1 MTRQEQAT
9 AKRRILIVGGGTAGW
24 LTAAYLAKHLALS
37 ERSHLEVTVL
47 ESPDIGV
54 IGVGEGTFPTIRTT
68 LQFLGIDERRFIRET
83 SATFKQGIR
92 FVDWAQAPAGG
103 AHHEFLH
110 PFEAPFYTEGTS
122 LVPYWLLQDEAT
134 RPPFAQAVTIQE
146 RVAEAMRAPKR
157 PHEAAYAGPL
167 NYAYHFDA
175 IKLAK
180 VLAER
185 AQELGVQHVEATLS
199 GVVRD
204 AAGAIDHIDTLQ
216 HGSFRAD
223 LYVDCT
229 GFRAEMIGQ
238 APGAA
243 FKSVRRHL
251 FTDRALTCKLPCDD
265 PDAPMESCTIATAHE
280 AGWTWEIGLNGSRG
294 IGCVYS
300 SDHMTDDR
308 AAEILHDYVGAGR
321 GDLQTRR
328 IPFAAG
334 YREKQWVKNC
344 VAVGLSA
351 GFLEPLESTGLV
363 LIEAA
368 IGMIAEMFPH
378 GGPIE
383 APARRFNELMTARF
397 ENIVN
402 FLKLHYCV
410 SRREEPFWRDNA
422 DVASIPERLAD
433 FLEQWKY
440 RPPGR
445 YDFMLDTETFAF
457 FNYQYILY
465 GMGYR
470 TDMSAA
476 RADFTQVAEAEKIFA
491 KIRRFGDRALV
502 DLPTHRSLVQQINAR
517 SGQGAV
523 PLSNRA
529 DPSSK
534 TESPN
539 AIRGRA

>member
-1 MTRQEQAT
+1 MQAQEQAP
-9 AKRRILIVGGGTAGW
+9 AHKRRILIVGGGTAGW
-24 LTAAYLAKHLALS
+24 LTAAYLAKYLVLS

-47 ESPDIGV
+47 ESHDIGV

-68 LQFLGIDERRFIRET
+68 LQFLGIDERRFIREA

-92 FVDWAQAPAGG
+92 FVDWARAPVDGR
-103 AHHEFLH
+103 HHEFLH

-134 RPPFAQAVTIQE
+134 RPPFAQAVTIQQ
-146 RVAEAMRAPKR
+146 RVAEGLRAPKR
-157 PHEAAYAGPL
+157 AHEAPYAGPL

-175 IKLAK
+175 VKLAK

-185 AQELGVQHVEATLS
+185 ARELGVQHVDGTLS
-199 GVVRD
+199 GVTRD
-204 AAGAIDHIDTLQ
+204 ATGAIDHIDTLE
-216 HGSFRAD
+216 HGTFRAD
-223 LYVDCT
+223 LYIDCT
-229 GFRAEMIGQ
+229 GFRAEMIGP
-238 APGAA
+238 APGAR
-243 FKSVRRHL
+243 FKSVREHL
-251 FTDRALTCKLPCDD
+251 FTDRALTCKLPVDD

-300 SDHMTDDR
+300 SDHMSDER
-308 AAEILHDYVGAGR
+308 AAEVLRAHVGPGHA
-321 GDLQTRR
+321 DLATRR
-328 IPFAAG
+328 IPFAPG

-368 IGMIAEMFPH
+368 VGMIAEMFPH

-397 ENIVN
+397 DNIVN

-410 SRREEPFWRDNA
+410 SQRDEPFWRDNRA
-422 DVASIPERLAD
+422 AASIPERLAE
-433 FLEQWKY
+433 FLDQWKF

-445 YDFMLDTETFAF
+445 FDFMLDTETFAF

-470 TDMSAA
+470 TDMTGA
-476 RADFTQVAEAEKIFA
+476 RADFTQVDEADKLFA

-502 DLPTHRSLVQQINAR
+502 DLPTHRSLIQQINAPAAR
-517 SGQGAV
+517 KLAGI
-523 PLSNRA
+523 
-529 DPSSK
+529 D
-534 TESPN
+534 
-539 AIRGRA
+539 

>member
-1 MTRQEQAT
+1 MERSSH
-9 AKRRILIVGGGTAGW
+9 KRRILVVGGGTAGW
-24 LTAAYLAKHLALS
+24 LTAAYLARHLALS
-37 ERSHLEVTVL
+37 ERGHLELTVL
-47 ESPDIGV
+47 ESPDIGP

-68 LQFLGIDERRFIRET
+68 LQFLGIDERRFIRAT
-83 SATFKQGIR
+83 AATFKQGIR
-92 FVDWAQAPAGG
+92 FVDWARAPAGG
-103 AHHEFLH
+103 LRHEFLH

-122 LVPYWLLQDEAT
+122 LVPYWLLQEEDR
-134 RPPFAQAVTIQE
+134 RPPFAQAVTIQQ
-146 RVAEAMRAPKR
+146 RVADARRAPKR

-175 IKLAK
+175 LKLAGL
-180 VLAER
+180 LAER
-185 AQELGVQHVEATLS
+185 ARELGVRHVEATLS

-204 AAGAIDHIDTLQ
+204 ASGAIDHVDTLQ
-216 HGSFRAD
+216 RGSFKAD
-223 LYVDCT
+223 LYIDCT
-229 GFRAEMIGQ
+229 GFRAEMIAG

-243 FKSVRRHL
+243 FKSVREHL
-251 FTDRALTCKLPCDD
+251 FADRALSCKLACDD
-265 PDAPMESCTIATAHE
+265 PDAPLESCTVATAHA
-280 AGWTWEIGLNGSRG
+280 AGWTWDIGLNGSRG

-300 SDHMTDDR
+300 SDHMTDAR
-308 AAEILHDYVGAGR
+308 ADQILRDYVGPDHAGIA
-321 GDLQTRR
+321 TRC

-334 YREKQWVKNC
+334 YRPQQWVKNC

-397 ENIVN
+397 DNIVN

-410 SRREEPFWRDNA
+410 SRRDEPFWRDNA
-422 DVASIPERLAD
+422 DPSTVPARLAE

-457 FNYQYILY
+457 FNYQYVLY

-470 TDMSAA
+470 TDLSAA
-476 RADFTQVAEAEKIFA
+476 RADFTQEDEAARLFA

-502 DLPTHRSLVQQINAR
+502 DLPTHRSLVQQINA
-517 SGQGAV
+517 QA
-523 PLSNRA
+523 PRA
-529 DPSSK
+529 
-534 TESPN
+534 
-539 AIRGRA
+539 AA

>member
-1 MTRQEQAT
+1 MTRPEQAT

-92 FVDWAQAPAGG
+92 FVDWAQAGAGG

-185 AQELGVQHVEATLS
+185 AQELGVQHVEATLG

-251 FTDRALTCKLPCDD
+251 FTDRALTCKLPFDD

-300 SDHMTDDR
+300 GDHMTDDR

-321 GDLQTRR
+321 GELQTRR

-502 DLPTHRSLVQQINAR
+502 DLPTHRSLVQQINA
-517 SGQGAV
+517 QAV
-523 PLSNRA
+523 RA
-529 DPSSK
+529 
-534 TESPN
+534 
-539 AIRGRA
+539 AA